1 MIIWSTQAKLQLQD
15 IYDYVYSKSPQ
26 NAEMVIIE
34 LTDLGENL
42 EIMPYKNPKESTFN
56 NENIRFVPKWNYKI
70 VYRID
75 PIDIII
81 LSVFNTSQ
89 GFINIT
95 D

>member
-1 MIIWSTQAKLQLQD
+1 MIIWTTQAKLQLQD

-26 NAEMVIIE
+26 NAEMIIIE
-34 LTDLGENL
+34 LTDLCENL
-42 EIMPYKNPKESTFN
+42 VIMPYKNPKESTFN

-75 PIDIII
+75 LIEIII

-89 GFINIT
+89 GFINVAK
-95 D
+95 